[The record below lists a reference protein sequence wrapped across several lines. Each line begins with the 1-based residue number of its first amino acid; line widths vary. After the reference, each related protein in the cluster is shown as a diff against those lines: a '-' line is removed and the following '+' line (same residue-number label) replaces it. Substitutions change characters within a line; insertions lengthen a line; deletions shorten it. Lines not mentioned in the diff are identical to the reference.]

1 MLLKKPSTCRGT
13 VYPRLV
19 ACLAALICVSGPNR
33 GAPDLEV
40 SFGCIP
46 QAGVGK

>member
-13 VYPRLV
+13 LV